1 MTGCFATS
9 SPTPPAT
16 YEISCAVCDLPHAQL
31 LEAAHIIPDA
41 EESGAPEVSNGL
53 ALCRVHHTAYDR
65 NLIGI
70 DANHRI
76 HVAERARKLEMDSH
90 RTGLLAFDAE
100 SLTHVPRSKRLRPD
114 GDRLSEHFRRF
125 LEAEDK
131 TSA

>member
-1 MTGCFATS
+1 
-9 SPTPPAT
+9 
-16 YEISCAVCDLPHAQL
+16 
-31 LEAAHIIPDA
+31 
-41 EESGAPEVSNGL
+41 
-53 ALCRVHHTAYDR
+53 
-65 NLIGI
+65 
-70 DANHRI
+70 
-76 HVAERARKLEMDSH
+76 VAERARKLEMDSH